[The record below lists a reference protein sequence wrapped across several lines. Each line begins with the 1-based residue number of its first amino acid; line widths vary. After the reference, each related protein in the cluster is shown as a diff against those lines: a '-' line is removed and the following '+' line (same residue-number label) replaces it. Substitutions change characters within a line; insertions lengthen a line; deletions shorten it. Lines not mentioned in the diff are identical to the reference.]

1 MAAGLENK
9 VTHTGGRDP
18 AELQRGTRDEVEVED
33 DYEFDAEGEDH
44 GGDYEDEDDE
54 AENSS
59 SDREDGESD
68 EGEDHDDD
76 ADDEGDEDGES
87 RVQPDD
93 SKHKVK
99 VAGEEVEVTL
109 KELKEGYSRE
119 QDYRQKTQKVA
130 AERKQLTEGHRKVA
144 QQYVRGMQATEGVI
158 GKVLDVLAGSVNSA
172 QMQEL
177 RQANPAAWTTERL
190 AIQDKRDAIQT
201 ILTEAK
207 AEQERTLQAGSEVN
221 SQDHQALVASV
232 REEMQSFVPDWLT
245 KDEKGVSGSQRLLQH
260 LVAERGFTEQ
270 EVKAVLDPRML
281 KIAEEAR
288 LYRELKAGTE
298 KAKARKKVKPK
309 GNAPRAPQKS
319 GNSGTGKQ
327 TTRSR
332 NYAAAKAQ
340 AAKSGKTRDAGA
352 AINLLLAQDARP
364 RKRRR
369 R

>member
-9 VTHTGGRDP
+9 VTNTGGRDP
-18 AELQRGTRDEVEVED
+18 AELQRGSRDEVED
-33 DYEFDAEGEDH
+33 DYELDAEGEDH
-44 GGDYEDEDDE
+44 GGEYEEDGAD
-54 AENSS
+54 NSS

-68 EGEDHDDD
+68 EGDEDRDVD
-76 ADDEGDEDGES
+76 ADDEEDEDGES

-109 KELKEGYSRE
+109 KELKEGYSRT
-119 QDYRQKTQKVA
+119 QDYQQKTQKVA

-144 QQYVRGMQATEGVI
+144 QQYVKGMQATEGVI

-172 QMQEL
+172 EMQQL
-177 RQANPAAWTTERL
+177 RTANPAAWTTERL
-190 AIQDKRDAIQT
+190 AIQDKRDAIQQ

-207 AEQERTLQAGSEVN
+207 AEQERTLQAGSQVDL
-221 SQDHQALVASV
+221 QDQQALVASV

-260 LVAERGFTEQ
+260 LVTERGFTEQ
-270 EVKAVLDPRML
+270 EVRAVLDPRML

-298 KAKARKKVKPK
+298 EAKARKKVKPK
-309 GNAPRAPQKS
+309 GSAPRAPQKS
-319 GNSGTGKQ
+319 GSSGTGKQ

-340 AAKSGKTRDAGA
+340 AAKSGKARDAGN
-352 AINLLLAQDARP
+352 AINLLLAQDTGP